1 MVRCAS
7 LSDVIHDMES
17 GIYNFTKNGA
27 CSNCGSCC
35 SDLLPVSSHE
45 IKNIKRYIR
54 KNGIQEQRHFL
65 PTAERIGWDL
75 TCPFRDN
82 VNGKCVIYSVRPM
95 ICREFKCD
103 YPAKEIQLNRDKMIG
118 KYDVRSMRKT
128 FFEEESQ
135 DE

>member
-1 MVRCAS
+1 MLRCSS
-7 LSDVIHDMES
+7 LSDVVHDMEE
-17 GIYNFTKNGA
+17 GIFDFTKNGL

-65 PTAERIGWDL
+65 PTADRIGWDL

-82 VNGKCVIYSVRPM
+82 ANGKCVIYAVRPM

-103 YPAKEIQLNRDKMIG
+103 YPAKQIELNRDKLIG
-118 KYDVRSMRKT
+118 KYNVVSMRNV
-128 FFEEESQ
+128 FFEEENQ